1 MSKLNQIQQLAA
13 QQAEVS
19 DDMNEVSGSG
29 GKLLPQG
36 TYLGRICEYI
46 DLGAQPQEF
55 NGVAKDPAPQI
66 RLGVALFGPNA
77 QDAAGKPYVLRS
89 YDITISRNEKANAYK
104 AFKALNWKGD
114 KNIKHFAQFVGQPFV
129 FQVSVTTNKTTQR
142 QSNKIE
148 WDKTTAAINPLDNTL
163 YPVPELSDDY
173 YRVLLWDFPVKE
185 EWDALYIEGNRDDG
199 KSKNFIQEKILS
211 ALNFQGSPLQLL
223 LAGAGINTLPSTPA
237 QPVAPVAQPQQQV
250 AVPLAVPAP
259 VAVPQPLPV
268 TPTVA
273 APSATPALTQT
284 SPTSVPPVL
293 APEIPQNISAPTP
306 IPVQAPIIQP
316 ALPTIPGQV

>member
-1 MSKLNQIQQLAA
+1 MTKLNQIQQLAA

-19 DDMNEVSGSG
+19 DDMNEVSGNG

-36 TYLGRICEYI
+36 AYLGRICEYI
-46 DLGAQPQEF
+46 DLGTQPQEF

-114 KNIKHFAQFVGQPFV
+114 KNIKHFAQFVGQPFI
-129 FQVSVTTNKTTQR
+129 FQVSVSTNKTTQR

-148 WDKTTAAINPLDNTL
+148 WDKTTAAVNPLDNTP
-163 YPVPELSDDY
+163 YQVPELTDDY

-185 EWDALYIEGNRDDG
+185 EWDALHIEGNRDDG

-237 QPVAPVAQPQQQV
+237 QPVAPVAQPQQV
-250 AVPLAVPAP
+250 AAPLAVPAAS
-259 VAVPQPLPV
+259 VVPQQLPATPLP
-268 TPTVA
+268 T
-273 APSATPALTQT
+273 APSATPALT
-284 SPTSVPPVL
+284 SPSPSSVQPVL
-293 APEIPQNISAPTP
+293 TPEIPQNISAGTP
-306 IPVQAPIIQP
+306 VGIPVGIAVP
-316 ALPTIPGQV
+316 ALPVIPGQV

>member
-1 MSKLNQIQQLAA
+1 MTKLNQIQQLAA

-19 DDMNEVSGSG
+19 DDMNEVSGNG

-36 TYLGRICEYI
+36 AYLGRICEYI
-46 DLGAQPQEF
+46 DLGTQPQEF

-114 KNIKHFAQFVGQPFV
+114 KNIKHFAQFVGQPFI
-129 FQVSVTTNKTTQR
+129 FQVSVATNKTTQR

-148 WDKTTAAINPLDNTL
+148 WDKTTAAVNPLDNTP
-163 YPVPELSDDY
+163 YQVPELTDDY

-185 EWDALYIEGNRDDG
+185 EWDALHIEGNRDDG

-223 LAGAGINTLPSTPA
+223 LAGAGINTLPSAPA
-237 QPVAPVAQPQQQV
+237 QPVAPVAQPQQV
-250 AVPLAVPAP
+250 AAPLAQPAP
-259 VAVPQPLPV
+259 VAVPQQLPA

-273 APSATPALTQT
+273 APSVTPASTQT
-284 SPTSVPPVL
+284 FPSSVQPVL
-293 APEIPQNISAPTP
+293 APEIPQNISAATP
-306 IPVQAPIIQP
+306 VGIPVGIAVP
-316 ALPTIPGQV
+316 ALPVIPGQV

>member
-1 MSKLNQIQQLAA
+1 MSKLNQIQQLAN

-36 TYLGRICEYI
+36 AYLGRICEYI
-46 DLGAQPQEF
+46 DLGTQPQEF

-114 KNIKHFAQFVGQPFV
+114 KNIKHFAQFVGQPFI
-129 FQVSVTTNKTTQR
+129 FQVSVATNKTTQR

-148 WDKTTAAINPLDNTL
+148 WDKTTAAVNPLDNSP
-163 YPVPELSDDY
+163 YQVPELTDDY
-173 YRVLLWDFPVKE
+173 YRVLLWDFPTKE
-185 EWDALYIEGNRDDG
+185 DWDALYIEGNRDDG
-199 KSKNFIQEKILS
+199 KSKNFIQEKIMS
-211 ALNFQGSPLQLL
+211 ALNFQGSPLQVL

-237 QPVAPVAQPQQQV
+237 QPATPPAQPQ
-250 AVPLAVPAP
+250 AAAPVPAP
-259 VAVPQPLPV
+259 
-268 TPTVA
+268 A
-273 APSATPALTQT
+273 APAPV
-284 SPTSVPPVL
+284 SVQPVL
-293 APEIPQNISAPTP
+293 APEIPQNISAPTSV
-306 IPVQAPIIQP
+306 PVQAPIAQP
-316 ALPTIPGQV
+316 ALPVIPGQV